1 MPDAAGARVN
11 TVQVDR
17 KGPVTTVI
25 LNRPAV
31 RNAMNGIMWAEL
43 REAFAAIEADPG
55 VRVAVLT
62 GEGGTFCAG
71 GDLRYQGAQHGT
83 GRSERVEQARQL
95 SLLLQEMDTLSKPL
109 VARVNGSCFAGGT
122 GLLAVADVAIGTS
135 EARFAITEAR
145 LGMVPGMIS
154 QYLVR
159 RLGIAQARRL
169 FLTAREFNA
178 AEALQHGLLH
188 RVVEAPDLDAAV
200 EEEVQLVLRCGPA
213 ALAAIKQLLAYVDT
227 HAPADNSLHAIERVA
242 DMWDS
247 PEAREGIAA
256 FFEKRKPSWSTA

>member
-1 MPDAAGARVN
+1 MKAFATIRSARDARGVA
-11 TVQVDR
+11 TV
-17 KGPVTTVI
+17 T
-25 LNRPAV
+25 LARPAV